1 MAFEL
6 PTRTKADEVAAAAS
20 SSAATA
26 DDDEQGDVSQIVQ
39 TFFDGAS
46 VCLPVCLP

>member
-6 PTRTKADEVAAAAS
+6 PTRSKADEVAATAAS
-20 SSAATA
+20 SAAAA

-39 TFFDGAS
+39 SFFDGAS
-46 VCLPVCLP
+46 VRPLRA